1 MGLRASFHT
10 LGCKVNAYETEAM
23 QELLAAAGYEIVP
36 FEEPADVCVINT
48 CSVTQMAE
56 HKSRQMIHR
65 ARKLNPDAVVIAAG
79 CYAQRA
85 PDDLDIDGTADIVV
99 GNNNKSRILEIAKD
113 LVKEKGQ
120 AQAVEDLTHC
130 RDYESQ
136 SISSLG
142 ENVRAYVKIQDG
154 CDRFCSY
161 CIIPYVRGRSRC
173 RSEEEILK
181 EVNALAGN
189 GYKEVV
195 LTGIDI
201 STYEGLAALIGK
213 VSDIEGIRRIRLG
226 SLEAGV
232 ITEEFIREAAKY
244 DKLCPQFHLSLQSG
258 CAATLKRMNR
268 HYSPEEFLKRVR
280 LLKGNFESC
289 AITTDVIVGFPGE
302 TEADFAETCSLVEEI
317 GFDSAFTFIYSKRSG
332 TPAARM
338 QDQVPDDV
346 KHARLQKLMDVQN
359 LQSLCINRRLVGET
373 VEVMAEGP
381 TEKHPEIWS
390 GRTRGNK
397 LVLWQQNT
405 VVKEADGRETEIKT
419 SEGSDFSVRPG
430 QMVQVKVKNAQT
442 WLVKGTRVK

>member
-1 MGLRASFHT
+1 MRAAFHT
-10 LGCKVNAYETEAM
+10 LGCKVNSYETQAVSEQFEA
-23 QELLAAAGYEIVP
+23 EGFEIVD
-36 FEEPADVCVINT
+36 FREVADVYVINT

-120 AQAVEDLTHC
+120 VQAVEDLTHC

-302 TEADFAETCSLVEEI
+302 NDEEFEESIEFVRKCGFSQAHVFKYSRREGTVADRMPDQIPESIKNERSARLIAEAD
-317 GFDSAFTFIYSKRSG
+317 
-332 TPAARM
+332 RM
-338 QDQVPDDV
+338 QKTFDE
-346 KHARLQKLMDVQN
+346 
-359 LQSLCINRRLVGET
+359 SLIGKIREVLIEEKIET
-373 VEVMAEGP
+373 
-381 TEKHPEIWS
+381 
-390 GRTRGNK
+390 
-397 LVLWQQNT
+397 
-405 VVKEADGRETEIKT
+405 DGRIIYTGFTPEY
-419 SEGSDFSVRPG
+419 VRVG
-430 QMVQVKVKNAQT
+430 IESAEDITNSIVNAELLGISKVKGERA
-442 WLVKGTRVK
+442 LIAKMR